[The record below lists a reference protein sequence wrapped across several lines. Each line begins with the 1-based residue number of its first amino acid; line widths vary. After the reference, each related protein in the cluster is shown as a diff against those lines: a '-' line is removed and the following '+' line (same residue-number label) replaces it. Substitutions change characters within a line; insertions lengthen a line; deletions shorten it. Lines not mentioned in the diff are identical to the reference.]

1 MFWQKCDGVRPKC
14 GQCARSLNLQDCEFA
29 DDGQVTERQRL
40 EEKIANV
47 ESRINELTTSRTPF
61 IPHYPYPDEH
71 NSASRPPPSG
81 RSSVQPLPFCHIR
94 NFLQHSSQFGFFLNV
109 RRFKDAAK
117 GRSGQRPADVLL
129 DVVHLWAI
137 HLSGSDEFVVYEA
150 SYLSRALR
158 TAANALS
165 GTHSSSTVLH
175 SIQAFILLSY
185 YFLQNTRFLEGK
197 YHLSAAVSLV
207 ISSGLHRIRSADSR
221 SLSPPFRTTRMSPP
235 RDAVEEAERINAFWA
250 VLTLNNCLTTADG
263 SPSNISYTDPD
274 SRIDTPWP
282 LDINAPG
289 LQSQMLPNSSF
300 GTLTAFLG
308 NQPDNGTSASAL
320 HAKAAILFEQ
330 ASRLASQYRPGTRV
344 CSPFCDLR
352 LMQFKFSLPTV
363 QSHSFRLIFPRM
375 IVNIPW
381 RTFATIQL
389 HNPFVREADA
399 SRSRVVT
406 SARTIVCKSCPSSS
420 DNLRVHRSIMGVS

>member
-1 MFWQKCDGVRPKC
+1 M
-14 GQCARSLNLQDCEFA
+14 
-29 DDGQVTERQRL
+29 
-40 EEKIANV
+40 
-47 ESRINELTTSRTPF
+47 
-61 IPHYPYPDEH
+61 
-71 NSASRPPPSG
+71 
-81 RSSVQPLPFCHIR
+81 
-94 NFLQHSSQFGFFLNV
+94 QHSSQFGFFLNV

-137 HLSGSDEFVVYEA
+137 HLSGSDEFIVYEA

-263 SPSNISYTDPD
+263 SPSNISYTEPD

-289 LQSQMLPNSSF
+289 LQVSVV
-300 GTLTAFLG
+300 
-308 NQPDNGTSASAL
+308 NGW
-320 HAKAAILFEQ
+320 
-330 ASRLASQYRPGTRV
+330 
-344 CSPFCDLR
+344 
-352 LMQFKFSLPTV
+352 
-363 QSHSFRLIFPRM
+363 HS
-375 IVNIPW
+375 N
-381 RTFATIQL
+381 
-389 HNPFVREADA
+389 
-399 SRSRVVT
+399 
-406 SARTIVCKSCPSSS
+406 
-420 DNLRVHRSIMGVS
+420 

>member
-1 MFWQKCDGVRPKC
+1 M
-14 GQCARSLNLQDCEFA
+14 ARQEASRSAQFTSQRWDRICLNCRNATASAQSVGNDCEFA

-40 EEKIANV
+40 EGLVAQFNC
-47 ESRINELTTSRTPF
+47 RRTQLRLPTSAVWPLLGAASPIFILPVTFNCTPQSTRLDGSSSGQVRT
-61 IPHYPYPDEH
+61 
-71 NSASRPPPSG
+71 S
-81 RSSVQPLPFCHIR
+81 
-94 NFLQHSSQFGFFLNV
+94 FGFFLNV

-197 YHLSAAVSLV
+197 YHLSAAVSL
-207 ISSGLHRIRSADSR
+207 
-221 SLSPPFRTTRMSPP
+221 SLSARDCIGFGRRIPGVSPLHSERLGCHPP

-282 LDINAPG
+282 LDINA
-289 LQSQMLPNSSF
+289 SWF
-300 GTLTAFLG
+300 TAFLG

-330 ASRLASQYRPGTRV
+330 ASRLASQYRPDMNDKRQFYESFKSADTLIER
-344 CSPFCDLR
+344 
-352 LMQFKFSLPTV
+352 FKFSLPTV
-363 QSHSFRLIFPRM
+363 QSHSSRELIV
-375 IVNIPW
+375 IHTLAHV
-381 RTFATIQL
+381 AY
-389 HNPFVREADA
+389 NPIAQ
-399 SRSRVVT
+399 
-406 SARTIVCKSCPSSS
+406 P
-420 DNLRVHRSIMGVS
+420 LRQGS